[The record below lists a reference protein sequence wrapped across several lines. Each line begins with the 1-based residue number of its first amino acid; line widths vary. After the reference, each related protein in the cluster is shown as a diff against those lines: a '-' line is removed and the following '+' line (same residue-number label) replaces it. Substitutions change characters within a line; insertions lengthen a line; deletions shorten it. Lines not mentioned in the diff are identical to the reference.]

1 MNTAAMPADT
11 QALEARLE
19 PLSLA
24 RLDEVLAIEAQ
35 AHPHPWSRRQF
46 TDALAS
52 GYRIDLLLGGDQVL
66 GYFVAM
72 RGVEE
77 AHLLN
82 LTVAPAFQRQGWGQ
96 ILLDALALWARGQG
110 LQWLWLEVRMGND
123 RARAV
128 YQANGFQQVGLR
140 KRYYP
145 AAGDARE
152 DALVMSR
159 AL

>member
-24 RLDEVLAIEAQ
+24 RLDEVLAIEAL
-35 AHPHPWSRRQF
+35 AHPHPWSRRHF

-52 GYRIDLLLGGDQVL
+52 GYRIDILLGGDQVL

-82 LTVAPAFQRQGWGQ
+82 LTVAPAFQRRVGGRSCWTHWPCGRVGRACNGCGWKCASATSGP
-96 ILLDALALWARGQG
+96 
-110 LQWLWLEVRMGND
+110 VRCTSPTVFSRSACASATTRRPAM
-123 RARAV
+123 RAKTP
-128 YQANGFQQVGLR
+128 L
-140 KRYYP
+140 
-145 AAGDARE
+145 
-152 DALVMSR
+152 
-159 AL
+159 

>member
-24 RLDEVLAIEAQ
+24 RLDEVLAIEAL
-35 AHPHPWSRRQF
+35 AHPHPWSRRHF

-52 GYRIDLLLGGDQVL
+52 GYRIDILLGGDQVL

-82 LTVAPAFQRQGWGQ
+82 LTVAPAFQRQASTTSTTAASASSSHRVVGTRPACIMAMVSAPKATNSPWGMK
-96 ILLDALALWARGQG
+96 ITRVTEKTSTSASAI
-110 LQWLWLEVRMGND
+110 N
-123 RARAV
+123 
-128 YQANGFQQVGLR
+128 
-140 KRYYP
+140 P
-145 AAGDARE
+145 
-152 DALVMSR
+152 
-159 AL
+159 